1 MTREIRRTR
10 NKSSRLSTRKVRRS
24 KRSTAR
30 TAKRSTARTAR
41 RSTARKVRKSP
52 RKVRRS
58 TARTARRSTARTAR
72 RSTARTA
79 RRSTARK
86 MSRKVRK
93 SARKVRKSARK
104 VRKSA
109 RKRSLRQ
116 EGGAGFLWNAPQ
128 DDPVQG
134 PPDSYQNTAWNLG
147 ASAIGALGSA
157 AGAAT
162 NYAYGNPSAQSA
174 QGDPEDEDDDDD
186 DFSDALQNPSP
197 PAPVGDALALSPSAA
212 GPGDALALSLP
223 LRGQATDSLALSP
236 LPGVPGDALAPLQ
249 RPSPAG
255 PGDALAL
262 SLPLRGPAADS
273 LALSPLPGD
282 PEDDF
287 QTPLSRNVAGL
298 FKDAGDVHLDS
309 IKQKNQKMIDEAKA
323 ELVRLREE
331 EVPRTPQRF
340 PGMGQDEWEQVLV
353 KEEEAAKLKENV
365 AGKFKDA
372 GEAHVGAIKLKN
384 QKMID
389 DAKAELVRLRED
401 VPQVS
406 AGSIDEIYNTLLEL
420 QKTCD
425 KKYMLVEPETSAP
438 PPGAYDLAP
447 LQPPLSGD
455 AHDDEDDLFLTQPSS
470 EEASPTQFTLD
481 SSSIDSALKSTKPIS
496 DPLRF
501 DPPKET
507 GELSLIAQPVAE
519 PSQPV
524 AEPSQ
529 ELAIIDVDSPIPE
542 EDSPTSQ
549 PQLSDDEDSL
559 VALFNQADK
568 NGDGGISRAELIL
581 ALRKF
586 PELAKRLNLPARVG
600 DDERD
605 AFEQVYQG
613 ADTDDSRS
621 ITQNE
626 WQLYL
631 ENKP

>member
-52 RKVRRS
+52 RKV
-58 TARTARRSTARTAR
+58 RRSTARTAR

-174 QGDPEDEDDDDD
+174 QGDPEDEDEDDV
-186 DFSDALQNPSP
+186 FSDALQNPSP
-197 PAPVGDALALSPSAA
+197 PDALAPAPVGDALALSPSAA

-236 LPGVPGDALAPLQ
+236 LPG
-249 RPSPAG
+249 
-255 PGDALAL
+255 
-262 SLPLRGPAADS
+262 
-273 LALSPLPGD
+273 D

-298 FKDAGDVHLDS
+298 FKDAGDVQLDS

-438 PPGAYDLAP
+438 PPGADDLAP

>member
-1 MTREIRRTR
+1 MFIQHYTFIFIIFIYYINIMTREIRRTR

-52 RKVRRS
+52 RKV
-58 TARTARRSTARTAR
+58 RRSTARTAR

-197 PAPVGDALALSPSAA
+197 PDALAPAPVGDALALSPSAA

-223 LRGQATDSLALSP
+223 LRGQAT
-236 LPGVPGDALAPLQ
+236 
-249 RPSPAG
+249 
-255 PGDALAL
+255 
-262 SLPLRGPAADS
+262 DS

-438 PPGAYDLAP
+438 PPGADDLAP

-507 GELSLIAQPVAE
+507 GELSLIA
-519 PSQPV
+519 QPV

>member
-1 MTREIRRTR
+1 
-10 NKSSRLSTRKVRRS
+10 
-24 KRSTAR
+24 
-30 TAKRSTARTAR
+30 
-41 RSTARKVRKSP
+41 
-52 RKVRRS
+52 
-58 TARTARRSTARTAR
+58 
-72 RSTARTA
+72 
-79 RRSTARK
+79 
-86 MSRKVRK
+86 
-93 SARKVRKSARK
+93 
-104 VRKSA
+104 
-109 RKRSLRQ
+109 
-116 EGGAGFLWNAPQ
+116 
-128 DDPVQG
+128 
-134 PPDSYQNTAWNLG
+134 
-147 ASAIGALGSA
+147 
-157 AGAAT
+157 
-162 NYAYGNPSAQSA
+162 
-174 QGDPEDEDDDDD
+174 
-186 DFSDALQNPSP
+186 
-197 PAPVGDALALSPSAA
+197 
-212 GPGDALALSLP
+212 
-223 LRGQATDSLALSP
+223 LALSP
-236 LPGVPGDALAPLQ
+236 LPGV
-249 RPSPAG
+249 
-255 PGDALAL
+255 
-262 SLPLRGPAADS
+262 
-273 LALSPLPGD
+273 

-438 PPGAYDLAP
+438 PPGADDLAP

-501 DPPKET
+501 NPPKET